1 MSGDGLGRIFK
12 TPTDD
17 STEATL
23 RAMHT
28 QNTLDNYYEKGV
40 GWLRTILFVGLAVL
54 ITSYWELHT
63 GESAW
68 ENTVEWAWG
77 KAQDFADWLWGLV
90 NG

>member
-1 MSGDGLGRIFK
+1 MGRIFK

-28 QNTLDNYYEKGV
+28 QNTLDTYYEYSI
-40 GWLRTILFVGLAVL
+40 GWIRTILFVFGAMLL
-54 ITSYWELHT
+54 TSLWEQQT
-63 GESAW
+63 NESVW
-68 ENTVEWAWG
+68 ENTIEWFWN
-77 KAQDFADWLWGLV
+77 KVQNFADWIWSGL

>member
-1 MSGDGLGRIFK
+1 MGRIFK

-40 GWLRTILFVGLAVL
+40 GWIRTVMFTIIGILGASF
-54 ITSYWELHT
+54 YENYT
-63 GESAW
+63 GNSIW
-68 ENTVEWAWG
+68 VNTVEWFWNKIA
-77 KAQDFADWLWGLV
+77 DFGNWILGWV

>member
-1 MSGDGLGRIFK
+1 MGRIFK

-28 QNTLDNYYEKGV
+28 QNTLDTYYEKGV
-40 GWLRTILFVGLAVL
+40 GWLRTVIFCF
-54 ITSYWELHT
+54 ITALTVSFWELNT
-63 GESAW
+63 DNSFW
-68 ENTVEWAWG
+68 ENTVEWVWT
-77 KAQDFADWLWGLV
+77 KVQNLADWIWSGL

>member
-1 MSGDGLGRIFK
+1 MGRIFK

-28 QNTLDNYYEKGV
+28 QNTLDTYYEKGV
-40 GWLRTILFVGLAVL
+40 GWIRTIIFCFITAL
-54 ITSYWELHT
+54 IVSFWELT
-63 GESAW
+63 TDESFW
-68 ENTVEWAWG
+68 KLTIEWVWS
-77 KAQDFADWLWGLV
+77 KVQNLADWIWGGL

>member
-1 MSGDGLGRIFK
+1 
-12 TPTDD
+12 
-17 STEATL
+17 
-23 RAMHT
+23 MHT
-28 QNTLDNYYEKGV
+28 QNTLDNYYEKGI
-40 GWLRTILFVGLAVL
+40 GWLRTVIFVGAAILG
-54 ITSYWELHT
+54 TSYWELQT

>member
-1 MSGDGLGRIFK
+1 LGRIFK

-28 QNTLDNYYEKGV
+28 QNTLDNYYERSV
-40 GWLRTILFVGLAVL
+40 GWFRTVICTILGIL
-54 ITSYWELHT
+54 IVSYYEDVSGNSVWEY
-63 GESAW
+63 
-68 ENTVEWAWG
+68 TVEWFWN
-77 KAQDFADWLWGLV
+77 KVQDFGNWVLGWV

>member
-1 MSGDGLGRIFK
+1 MGRIFK

-28 QNTLDNYYEKGV
+28 QNTLDTYYEKGI
-40 GWLRTILFVGLAVL
+40 GWVRTVFIGFIAVL
-54 ITSYWELHT
+54 ITSYWELNSY
-63 GESAW
+63 ESIW
-68 ENTVEWAWG
+68 TNTVEWVWG
-77 KAQDFADWLWGLV
+77 KVQNLADWIWGGL

>member
-1 MSGDGLGRIFK
+1 MGRIFK

-28 QNTLDNYYEKGV
+28 QNTLDTYYEKGV
-40 GWLRTILFVGLAVL
+40 GWMRTILFCF
-54 ITSYWELHT
+54 ITALVVSLWELT
-63 GESAW
+63 TDESVW
-68 ENTVEWAWG
+68 KMTIEWLWG
-77 KAQDFADWLWGLV
+77 KVQDFADWLWSGL

>member
-1 MSGDGLGRIFK
+1 LSGDGLGRIFK

-40 GWLRTILFVGLAVL
+40 GWVRTFLFSSSAVL
-54 ITSYWELHT
+54 ITSFWEMKT

-68 ENTVEWAWG
+68 ENTVEWVWT
-77 KAQDFADWLWGLV
+77 KIQNLADWLWGFID
-90 NG
+90 G

>member
-1 MSGDGLGRIFK
+1 MGRIFK

-28 QNTLDNYYEKGV
+28 QNTLDTYYEKGI
-40 GWLRTILFVGLAVL
+40 GWIRTILFVFLAML
-54 ITSYWELHT
+54 LTSLWEQQT
-63 GESAW
+63 NESVW
-68 ENTVEWAWG
+68 ENTIEWFWG
-77 KAQDFADWLWGLV
+77 KVQDFADWIWSGL

>member
-1 MSGDGLGRIFK
+1 
-12 TPTDD
+12 
-17 STEATL
+17 
-23 RAMHT
+23 MHT

-40 GWLRTILFVGLAVL
+40 GWLRTIIFVGVAILG
-54 ITSYWELHT
+54 TSYWELQT

-68 ENTVEWAWG
+68 ESTVEWTWG

>member
-1 MSGDGLGRIFK
+1 MGRIFK

-28 QNTLDNYYEKGV
+28 QNTLDTYYEKGV
-40 GWLRTILFVGLAVL
+40 GWLRTVLFCFITALL
-54 ITSYWELHT
+54 ISLWEMNT
-63 GESAW
+63 GNSFW
-68 ENTVEWAWG
+68 ENTVEWVWT
-77 KAQDFADWLWGLV
+77 KVQNLADWIWGGL